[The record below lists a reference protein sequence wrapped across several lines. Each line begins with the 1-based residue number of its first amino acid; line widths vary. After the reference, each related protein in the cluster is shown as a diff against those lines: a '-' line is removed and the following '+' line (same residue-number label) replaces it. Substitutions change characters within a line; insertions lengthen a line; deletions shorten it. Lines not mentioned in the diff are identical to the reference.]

1 MNEITRRRVKANK
14 EIIKCLEDV
23 MKVYPDWRFQQLLM
37 NVGIVDGVDRFYEEP
52 DMTLSR
58 IIIPNVIKV
67 NIINFEYFFL
77 FFIVNPITYPFY
89 CYYNICINFFS
100 NSF

>member
-1 MNEITRRRVKANK
+1 MVATCSLLLCYKEEKMNEITRRRVKANK

-37 NVGIVDGVDRFYEEP
+37 NVGVVDGVDRFYEEP

-58 IIIPNVIKV
+58 MRTTLGLDK
-67 NIINFEYFFL
+67 
-77 FFIVNPITYPFY
+77 
-89 CYYNICINFFS
+89 
-100 NSF
+100 